1 MMNMKKKYFLLFL
14 TLGLLTFPLHV
25 DAGGKLP
32 RIKPPK
38 VTGLKDYVSALRS
51 PTIKPEFNARTSQVL
66 ESRLINTS
74 IRAQQAQL
82 KLPKTLR
89 PLISPSVASFPEI
102 NWQAIYPAK
111 SFLTTQEQTVN
122 YMLAKNN
129 RLQVQE
135 AERLEKLF
143 QDLQAHVTQLQQA
156 AQTTPQVEP
165 YLPWAVEQIPA
176 QTTMLFLGET
186 HDVPEVRQAIRE
198 LIKELAQ
205 HAQGRKIILFTEF
218 LPEQTHYTPA
228 NKSQVEQTKSRY
240 KETWQSALEQN
251 IEVVGL
257 EPAFVFED
265 LFKDTSMELSQM
277 PSGAITET
285 PLWANLEAVR
295 LRNEA
300 WTRIL
305 QQYRAENPDALFV
318 VYDGA
323 AHSSYN
329 TRFTLSH
336 AFEKES
342 PFVINVEPTYHIK
355 TAHIMEDGE
364 RVRDVAPYRN
374 LVEKMLGIELPQRV
388 IQITAPELKQLA
400 GFDIRLKI
408 PVNRKNMFLR
418 LLTE

>member
-1 MMNMKKKYFLLFL
+1 MNMKKKYFLLFL

-32 RIKPPK
+32 RIKPSK
-38 VTGLKDYVSALRS
+38 VTGRKGYVSALRAH
-51 PTIKPEFNARTSQVL
+51 TIKPEFNARTSQVL

-74 IRAQQAQL
+74 IRARQVQQ

-135 AERLEKLF
+135 AERLEKF
-143 QDLQAHVTQLQQA
+143 YQDLQAHVTQLQQA

-186 HDVPEVRQAIRE
+186 HYVPEVQQAIQE

-265 LFKDTSMELSQM
+265 TSMELSEIS
-277 PSGAITET
+277 SGAITET
-285 PLWANLEAVR
+285 LLWANLEAVR
-295 LRNEA
+295 LRNEVWA
-300 WTRIL
+300 RIL

-318 VYDGA
+318 VYDGT

-336 AFEKES
+336 AFEKEV

-355 TAHIMEDGE
+355 TVHIMEDGE
-364 RVRDVAPYRN
+364 PVRDVVPHRN

-408 PVNRKNMFLR
+408 PVNRKKMFLR